1 MESLTEKLK
10 AVIDNRMDE
19 EKKSIENQAKKTA
32 AALLRQLEA
41 EDFRRLSQGA
51 ITTCTMQCVDYEK
64 GEGAEI
70 YENVIK
76 ETLGEKGINVAE
88 LLWTDS
94 VGKVKILI
102 VVLKF

>member
-41 EDFRRLSQGA
+41 EDFRHLSHGA
-51 ITTCTMQCVDYEK
+51 ITTCTMQCVYYQK
-64 GEGAEI
+64 GEGAEV

-76 ETLGEKGINVAE
+76 ETLGEKGINVVE

>member
-10 AVIDNRMDE
+10 AVIDNRIDA
-19 EKKSIENQAKKTA
+19 EKKSVENQAKKTA

-41 EDFRRLSQGA
+41 EDFRHLSPGA
-51 ITTCTMQCVDYEK
+51 ITTCTMQCVHYEK
-64 GEGAEI
+64 GERAEV

-76 ETLGEKGINVAE
+76 ETLGEKGLNVADF
-88 LLWTDS
+88 LWTDS

-102 VVLKF
+102 VVLHF

>member
-41 EDFRRLSQGA
+41 EDFRHLSQGA
-51 ITTCTMQCVDYEK
+51 ITTCTMQCVYYQK
-64 GEGAEI
+64 GEGAEV

>member
-1 MESLTEKLK
+1 MESLTEKLNAVIGNRIDEERK
-10 AVIDNRMDE
+10 AVE
-19 EKKSIENQAKKTA
+19 SQAKKTA
-32 AALLRQLEA
+32 AALIRQLEA
-41 EDFRRLSQGA
+41 GDFRHLSQGG
-51 ITTCTMQCVDYEK
+51 ITTCTMECVCYEK